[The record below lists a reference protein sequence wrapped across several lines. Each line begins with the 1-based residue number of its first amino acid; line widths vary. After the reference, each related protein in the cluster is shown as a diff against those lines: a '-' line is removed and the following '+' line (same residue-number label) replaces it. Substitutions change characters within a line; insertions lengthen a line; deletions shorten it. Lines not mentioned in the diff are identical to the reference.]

1 MRIAFVSDAVYPYH
15 KGGKEKRIF
24 EISTG
29 LAKKGHDVHI
39 YTMKWWK
46 GPQIKKENGL
56 TLHAISPYYKLYK
69 KDGTRSIT
77 QALLFTAHL
86 PKLIS
91 EKFDIIEVDHMPYFP
106 IFPTWLISKIKR
118 KPFFVT
124 WHEYWGNYWFDYLG
138 SKGIFGYI
146 IENISAKLST
156 NINVVS
162 RLTQRRLRK
171 VTKNKMNYS
180 PNGIDFNLIKK
191 SKKKKSFDLLF
202 AGRMIKEKNVSF
214 LIDQVKSDY
223 TLGIIGSGPELEKIK
238 AKSKQYPNIE
248 VLGMLPKIEDVYGY
262 MKSAKLFAFPSEREG
277 FGIAPLEAMACGTPT
292 LVLKAR
298 DNASMY
304 LVDKEFIATKENFK
318 AKIDKFLKNPKKINF
333 EIKNYFWENIINNL
347 ESNYME
353 ALK

>member
-1 MRIAFVSDAVYPYH
+1 
-15 KGGKEKRIF
+15 
-24 EISTG
+24 
-29 LAKKGHDVHI
+29 
-39 YTMKWWK
+39 
-46 GPQIKKENGL
+46 
-56 TLHAISPYYKLYK
+56 
-69 KDGTRSIT
+69 
-77 QALLFTAHL
+77 
-86 PKLIS
+86 
-91 EKFDIIEVDHMPYFP
+91 
-106 IFPTWLISKIKR
+106 
-118 KPFFVT
+118 
-124 WHEYWGNYWFDYLG
+124 
-138 SKGIFGYI
+138 
-146 IENISAKLST
+146 
-156 NINVVS
+156 
-162 RLTQRRLRK
+162 
-171 VTKNKMNYS
+171 MNYS

-238 AKSKQYPNIE
+238 AKAKQYPNIE

-262 MKSAKLFAFPSEREG
+262 MKSAKLFTFPSEREG

-304 LVDKEFIATKENFK
+304 LEDKEFIATKENFK

>member
-1 MRIAFVSDAVYPYH
+1 
-15 KGGKEKRIF
+15 
-24 EISTG
+24 
-29 LAKKGHDVHI
+29 
-39 YTMKWWK
+39 
-46 GPQIKKENGL
+46 
-56 TLHAISPYYKLYK
+56 
-69 KDGTRSIT
+69 
-77 QALLFTAHL
+77 
-86 PKLIS
+86 
-91 EKFDIIEVDHMPYFP
+91 MPYFP

-138 SKGIFGYI
+138 SKGLFGYI
-146 IENISAKLST
+146 IENLSAKLST

-238 AKSKQYPNIE
+238 AKAKQYPNIE

-262 MKSAKLFAFPSEREG
+262 MKSAKLFAFPSERE
-277 FGIAPLEAMACGTPT
+277 
-292 LVLKAR
+292 V
-298 DNASMY
+298 
-304 LVDKEFIATKENFK
+304 
-318 AKIDKFLKNPKKINF
+318 
-333 EIKNYFWENIINNL
+333 
-347 ESNYME
+347 
-353 ALK
+353 ALQL